1 MSCLNVARGLQPHR
15 QKWMHLEHYRTWG
28 VEHSTTGRAFLFTY
42 TAHYVRGCLLHGR
55 CVSPESFSRPH
66 CVGCRGDFYI
76 HTRAGKKQSTRTN
89 RSTQDTTL
97 RRRHHRGVVRRR
109 PGRPLSVWP
118 PRRLLPNV
126 VHVVSQLSLPQLSSL
141 LSWPS
146 PLPLLA
152 FLLLLPF

>member
-42 TAHYVRGCLLHGR
+42 TATMYEGACCTDAVCLENPSLAHTVLDAGEIFTYTHGLGRSRVRER
-55 CVSPESFSRPH
+55 
-66 CVGCRGDFYI
+66 
-76 HTRAGKKQSTRTN
+76 TRT
-89 RSTQDTTL
+89 TQDTTL
-97 RRRHHRGVVRRR
+97 RRRHHGAVVRRR
-109 PGRPLSVWP
+109 PGRPLPVWP